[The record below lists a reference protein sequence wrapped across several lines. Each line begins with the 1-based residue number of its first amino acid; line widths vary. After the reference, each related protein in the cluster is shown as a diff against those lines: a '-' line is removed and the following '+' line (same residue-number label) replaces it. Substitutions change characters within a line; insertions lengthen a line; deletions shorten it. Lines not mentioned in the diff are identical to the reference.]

1 MESASALKKWYLY
14 VNLLFEIK
22 LSTGELMLLK
32 CSVREYAWES
42 LGQQGDPTSPFLK
55 EISPE
60 FSLEGLMLK
69 LKLQY
74 FVDLMWRTDSWKRPW
89 CWERF
94 KVGGKGDNRGWDGWM
109 ASATQW
115 TWVWVSSVS
124 WWWTGRPGMLQSM
137 ESQRVGHN
145 WATELNW
152 RAFMSFQ
159 FYFKY
164 FPVCH

>member
-74 FVDLMWRTDSWKRPW
+74 CGHMMQRTDSLEKALMLGKTEGRRRRGHQEDEMVGWHHWLNRCKSEQALRVHDGQGSLTCCSPW
-89 CWERF
+89 
-94 KVGGKGDNRGWDGWM
+94 G
-109 ASATQW
+109 
-115 TWVWVSSVS
+115 S
-124 WWWTGRPGMLQSM
+124 W
-137 ESQRVGHN
+137 RVRHN
-145 WATELNW
+145 WATELN
-152 RAFMSFQ
+152 
-159 FYFKY
+159 
-164 FPVCH
+164 